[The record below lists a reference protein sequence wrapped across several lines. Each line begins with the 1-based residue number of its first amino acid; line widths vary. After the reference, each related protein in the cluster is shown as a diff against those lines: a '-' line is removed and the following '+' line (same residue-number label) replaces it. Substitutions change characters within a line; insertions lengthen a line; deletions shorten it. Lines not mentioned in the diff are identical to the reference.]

1 MAKVTIYDIAREA
14 GVGIGTV
21 SRVLNNH
28 TSVTPETRKRVK
40 EVARRLNYQPH
51 TYAQRLARRQSETI
65 SAIIPFFTN
74 YFFIEVLQGVQDRI
88 SQLGYDLVLYG
99 VNNVDQVE
107 THLSRAL
114 QRGKVDGI
122 LFFSMKLP
130 EKIVARLRDAKLPM
144 VLVDT
149 VSPDFDS
156 ISVANVEGAYAATT
170 HLLELGHRSVGM
182 VNAQL
187 VSTPA
192 LERLQGYRHALES
205 HGITYSEGL
214 VKTGS
219 SNKQDGFNREA
230 GYEAMEEFI
239 EMGPDMPRAFFVSSD
254 IQAMGAIAALTESGL
269 RVPEDVAIV
278 GFDDIEL
285 ARHMRLTTMRQPMY
299 QMGVLAIERLVARM
313 SNPEMEILHTTF
325 SPTLIVRE
333 SCGALRS
340 SEGMPSVKSKQR

>member
-21 SRVLNNH
+21 SRVLNNS
-28 TSVTPETRKRVK
+28 TNVTPETRKRVK

-74 YFFIEVLQGVQDRI
+74 YFFIEVLQGVQDKI

-107 THLSRAL
+107 AYMSRAL
-114 QRGKVDGI
+114 QRGRVDGI

-156 ISVANVEGAYAATT
+156 ISVANVEGAYTATT
-170 HLLELGHRSVGM
+170 HLLELGHTSVGM

-187 VSTPA
+187 SSPPA

-205 HGITYSEGL
+205 HGIQYSAGL

-219 SNKQDGFNREA
+219 NNKQDGFNREA
-230 GYEAMEEFI
+230 GYEAMSEFVT
-239 EMGPDMPRAFFVSSD
+239 MGADMPRAFFVSSD
-254 IQAMGAIAALTESGL
+254 IQAMGAIAALTDNGL
-269 RVPEDVAIV
+269 RVPEDVVLV

-285 ARHMRLTTMRQPMY
+285 ARHMKLTTMRQPMY
-299 QMGVLAIERLVARM
+299 QMGVLAIERLVSRM
-313 SNPEMEILHTTF
+313 SNPDMEILHTTF

-333 SCGALRS
+333 SCGALRN
-340 SEGMPSVKSKQR
+340 SEGMPSVKSKLR